1 MSRSFNAK
9 RWKPPH
15 RSDEHKRARRAVKQT
30 IDSERTVAPDPWLE
44 VLADR
49 REERGLFAQAEALRR
64 GNELLLPLVPHG
76 HNTRLRW

>member
-1 MSRSFNAK
+1 VSRSFKAK

-15 RSDEHKRARRAVKQT
+15 RNDEHQRVRRAVRQALDT
-30 IDSERTVAPDPWLE
+30 ERTVAPEPWLE

-49 REERGLFAQAEALRR
+49 REERGLAAQAEALRR
-64 GNELLLPLVPHG
+64 GNELVLPVAPHG